1 MKFMPWPEIE
11 GFHNIRKFIRVD
23 PGEWWHKREL
33 LAGTSVVSYKAKV
46 KLHGTNAAV
55 RIDSNGNVTAQSR
68 TNIITPE
75 SDNAGFARW
84 VKANEAEWKKTAAVP
99 TKDNPAD
106 HYLNMVFFGEW
117 IGPGIQKNV
126 AVSEIPKKCFAVFAM
141 KILGKTDE
149 EEQLFEVEPK
159 RIEMYLGKSGIKFAC
174 AVETNLP
181 DVYVLPWYQGSLMDS
196 AEQDNEKFFDRTI
209 DIDWKQSDEDLSKTI
224 APINDW
230 VMAIEANDPW
240 VEANFGVKGTGEG
253 LVFYPVSKPHLGFEH
268 FTNLCFKAKGEKH
281 KNIATAKAVQVSAE
295 AAASIDAFVSM
306 VLTPARLE
314 QGARAILGE
323 HKHEDALQCLFCTT
337 GALTYD
343 MKNTGK
349 FVTWVSADVE
359 KETQDELAA
368 SGLTFKQVQ
377 KAISDK
383 ARAWYLTKAKQF

>member
-23 PGEWWHKREL
+23 PGEWWHKKEL
-33 LAGTSVVSYKAKV
+33 LAGTSTVTYQAKV

-55 RIDSNGNVTAQSR
+55 RIDSNGVVTAQSR

-84 VKANEAEWKKTAAVP
+84 VKASENEWKKTAAVP

-117 IGPGIQKNV
+117 IGPGIQKGV

-141 KILGKTDE
+141 KILGKDE
-149 EEQLFEVEPK
+149 EELAFEVRPD
-159 RIEMYLGKSGIKFAC
+159 RIAMYLGKSGIQFAC
-174 AVETNLP
+174 AEEANLP
-181 DVYVLPWYQGSLMDS
+181 DVYILPWY
-196 AEQDNEKFFDRTI
+196 EKSI
-209 DIDWKQSDEDLSKTI
+209 DIDWKQSDEELTKTI

-230 VMAIEANDPW
+230 VLAIEANDPW
-240 VEANFGVKGTGEG
+240 VEATFGIKGTGEG
-253 LVFYPVSKPHLGFEH
+253 LVFYPTSGPHAGNFEH

-281 KNIATAKAVQVSAE
+281 KNIATAKPVQVSAE
-295 AAASIDAFVSM
+295 AAASIEAFVAM
-306 VLTPARLE
+306 VLTEARLE
-314 QGARAILGE
+314 QGATKVSPG
-323 HKHEDALQCLFCTT
+323 

-349 FVTWVSADVE
+349 FVIWVSADVE

-368 SGLTFKQVQ
+368 SGLTWKEVQ
-377 KAISDK
+377 KPVSDK
-383 ARAWYLTKAKQF
+383 ARAWYLTQAKK

>member
-55 RIDSNGNVTAQSR
+55 RISADGTVTAQSR

-75 SDNAGFARW
+75 NDNAGFARW

-99 TKDNPAD
+99 SKTDPAD

-126 AVSEIPKKCFAVFAM
+126 AVSEIPKKSFAVFAM
-141 KILGKTDE
+141 KILGKDE
-149 EEQLFEVEPK
+149 EELLFEVEPS
-159 RIEMYLGKSGIKFAC
+159 RIAMYLGKSGIKFALSEE
-174 AVETNLP
+174 ANLP
-181 DVYVLPWYQGSLMDS
+181 DVYILPWY
-196 AEQDNEKFFDRTI
+196 EKSI
-209 DIDWKQSDEDLSKTI
+209 DIDWKQTDEELTKTI

-240 VEANFGVKGTGEG
+240 VDATFGVKGTGEG
-253 LVFYPVSKPHLGFEH
+253 LVFYPISDAHKNSFEH

-295 AAASIDAFVSM
+295 AAASIDAFVAM

-323 HKHEDALQCLFCTT
+323 HKHEDALKCLFCTT

-349 FVTWVSADVE
+349 FVNWVSADVE

-368 SGLTFKQVQ
+368 SGLTWKEVQ
-377 KAISDK
+377 KPVSDK
-383 ARAWYLTKAKQF
+383 ARAWFLAKAKGM

>member
-1 MKFMPWPEIE
+1 VALRKQTVEGKQMKFMPWPEIE

-55 RIDSNGNVTAQSR
+55 RIDASGNVTAQSR
-68 TNIITPE
+68 ANIITPE
-75 SDNAGFARW
+75 NDNAGFARW
-84 VKANEAEWKKTAAVP
+84 VKANEEEWKKTAAVP
-99 TKDNPAD
+99 TKTNPAD

-141 KILGKTDE
+141 KILGKDE
-149 EEQLFEVEPK
+149 EEIAFEVRPD
-159 RIEMYLGKSGIKFAC
+159 RIALYLGKSGVKFAC
-174 AVETNLP
+174 AEEANLP
-181 DVYVLPWYQGSLMDS
+181 DVYVLPWY
-196 AEQDNEKFFDRTI
+196 EQSI
-209 DIDWKQSDEDLSKTI
+209 DIDWKQTDEELTKTI

-240 VEANFGVKGTGEG
+240 VEATFGVKGTGEG
-253 LVFYPVSKPHLGFEH
+253 LVFYPISDAHTNNFEH

-281 KNIATAKAVQVSAE
+281 KNIATGKAVQVSAE

-306 VLTPARLE
+306 VLTPARLD

-323 HKHEDALQCLFCTT
+323 HKHEDALKCLFCTT

-349 FVTWVSADVE
+349 FVNWVSADVE

-368 SGLTFKQVQ
+368 SGLTWKEVQ
-377 KAISDK
+377 KPVSDK
-383 ARAWYLTKAKQF
+383 ARAWFLAKAKGM